1 MAQRRSAERMDD
13 ASSLVSRVCE
23 ELIRAIQEPLSPP
36 ELAELVCGLDRSA
49 AGLGLS
55 IPGARRFPNQLEPT
69 RHLILLQEMLSGL
82 ALKPKV
88 FNGLYEI
95 RKIFACLVIHLTK
108 SR

>member
-23 ELIRAIQEPLSPP
+23 ELIRAIQEPLSPS

-55 IPGARRFPNQLEPT
+55 IPGARSIPESARTNAAPDIAPRDVE
-69 RHLILLQEMLSGL
+69 R
-82 ALKPKV
+82 
-88 FNGLYEI
+88 EI

>member
-55 IPGARRFPNQLEPT
+55 IPGAPRIPESARTKAPQHPLEQYQGPRWFEMIREYCNRPESKAQARRHFD
-69 RHLILLQEMLSGL
+69 
-82 ALKPKV
+82 
-88 FNGLYEI
+88 
-95 RKIFACLVIHLTK
+95 
-108 SR
+108 

>member
-55 IPGARRFPNQLEPT
+55 IPGARSIPESARTNAAPDIAPRDVE
-69 RHLILLQEMLSGL
+69 L
-82 ALKPKV
+82 ALPSSQRYSTV
-88 FNGLYEI
+88 SMRSERYL
-95 RKIFACLVIHLTK
+95 RVLSST
-108 SR
+108 